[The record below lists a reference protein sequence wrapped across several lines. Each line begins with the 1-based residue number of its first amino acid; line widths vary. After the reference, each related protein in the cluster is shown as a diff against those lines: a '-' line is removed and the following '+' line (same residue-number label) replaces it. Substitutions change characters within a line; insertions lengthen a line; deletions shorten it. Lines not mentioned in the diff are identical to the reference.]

1 MEAIKPELF
10 EAVRFLLYLAG
21 ALVAFFFMRTLI
33 QIDRNQ
39 KELFTRL
46 ECLSQEFHHMKG
58 EHEAMKF
65 RCYGQ
70 QHLDRVIGRE

>member
-21 ALVAFFFMRTLI
+21 TLVAFFLVRTLM

-46 ECLSQEFHHMKG
+46 ACLTQDFYHMKG
-58 EHEAMKF
+58 EHEAMKM
-65 RCYGQ
+65 RCYSQRNG
-70 QHLDRVIGRE
+70 DRD

>member
-1 MEAIKPELF
+1 MEAIKPELY

-39 KELFTRL
+39 KELFTKL
-46 ECLSQEFHHMKG
+46 ACLTKDFYHMRG
-58 EHEAMKF
+58 EHEAMKL

-70 QHLDRVIGRE
+70 QLNKAAGGE